1 MKISG
6 EKIKQIR
13 TEKGLSRAAL
23 SRISGISIRTLEDW
37 EAGKRNPRN
46 FDLIDAVANA
56 LKCSPSDFYD
66 DEYLSAL
73 NQQALD
79 NSLKYD
85 DLEEAELIEAVERI
99 YSESGLEGIL
109 KLLDR
114 FIYQVGV
121 RKALEIVKEYE
132 NESNTFCGVYAD
144 CSV

>member
-56 LKCSPSDFYD
+56 LKCPPSDFYD
-66 DEYLSAL
+66 DEYLLVLNNHQAL
-73 NQQALD
+73 NNSMQYD
-79 NSLKYD
+79 N
-85 DLEEAELIEAVERI
+85 LEEAELIETIEKI
-99 YSESGLEGIL
+99 YNESGLEGVL

-121 RKALEIVKEYE
+121 HKALEIVKGYK
-132 NESNTFCGVYAD
+132 NESDTF
-144 CSV
+144 

>member
-85 DLEEAELIEAVERI
+85 DLEEAELIEVVERI

-132 NESNTFCGVYAD
+132 NESNTF
-144 CSV
+144 

>member
-6 EKIKQIR
+6 EKIKQLR

-121 RKALEIVKEYE
+121 IKALEIVKEYE
-132 NESNTFCGVYAD
+132 NESDTF
-144 CSV
+144 

>member
-56 LKCSPSDFYD
+56 LKCAPSDFYD

-79 NSLKYD
+79 SSMKYD

-99 YSESGLEGIL
+99 YSGSGLEGIL

-121 RKALEIVKEYE
+121 GKALEIVKEYE
-132 NESNTFCGVYAD
+132 NESDTF
-144 CSV
+144 